1 MGYAST
7 DSTQEETI
15 QETDYSQFQ
24 SVNLE
29 LRRLLEARKMKIN
42 ILDSDVADIR
52 SRTDRMVTGKIAKP
66 LEFMYSDG
74 KPVKSGTSYHI
85 HYTTEVEEYF
95 MTGDT
100 HSFTTRLIYPIRPIT
115 EFGIYDILNHQ
126 EPLTLKVDTVYP
138 TKKDYEK
145 GRYFRYFAR
154 KANDKKSSGFE
165 ISKKY
170 FETSPLYIYVS
181 ILWYLKGTPDDVYN
195 TNSKQI
201 IEGSKILPFLYRILN
216 PHQFF
221 IPKENYTPA
230 EIVKQRLGIEI
241 SKEDSWKGESK
252 KERHRRIRREEVQQV
267 ETADSVEPGGS
278 GGGY

>member
-100 HSFTTRLIYPIRPIT
+100 HSFTTRLIYPISPIT
-115 EFGIYDILNHQ
+115 EFGIFDILNHQ

-165 ISKKY
+165 IFSLLIGNMDNC
-170 FETSPLYIYVS
+170 S
-181 ILWYLKGTPDDVYN
+181 
-195 TNSKQI
+195 
-201 IEGSKILPFLYRILN
+201 
-216 PHQFF
+216 
-221 IPKENYTPA
+221 
-230 EIVKQRLGIEI
+230 
-241 SKEDSWKGESK
+241 
-252 KERHRRIRREEVQQV
+252 
-267 ETADSVEPGGS
+267 
-278 GGGY
+278 

>member
-7 DSTQEETI
+7 DNTQEETT

-24 SVNLE
+24 GVNLE
-29 LRRLLEARKMKIN
+29 LRRLLEARRKKID
-42 ILDSDVADIR
+42 ILNSEVVDIR
-52 SRTDRMVTGKIAKP
+52 SRTDRMITGKIAKQ

-85 HYTTEVEEYF
+85 HYTTDVEEYF
-95 MTGDT
+95 MTGDI
-100 HSFTTRLIYPIRPIT
+100 HSFTTRLIYPLRPIT

-126 EPLTLKVDTVYP
+126 EPLMIKVDTIYP

-154 KANDKKSSGFE
+154 KANDKKSPGFE

-170 FETSPLYIYVS
+170 FETSPLYIYVL
-181 ILWYLKGTPDDVYN
+181 ILWYLKGTPDGVYN
-195 TNSKQI
+195 VNSKQI
-201 IEGSKILPFLYRILN
+201 KEGSKILPLLYKILN

-221 IPKENYTPA
+221 IPEENYTPA
-230 EIVKQRLGIEI
+230 DIVRQRLGIEI
-241 SKEDSWKGESK
+241 SKKDSWKGESK
-252 KERHRRIRREEVQQV
+252 TEKHRRIRREEAQQA
-267 ETADSVEPGGS
+267 ETAESVEPGGN